1 MIGVVVVAVVVA
13 SAIWVYLDATKN
25 KIGKVPG
32 AGGMFNMSA
41 GAWATV
47 TLLLWIIGF
56 PAYLIKRGS
65 LIERAKSHPVEV
77 GGRGAKTAVLGVV
90 GGLWVFMTFSGA
102 ALSSL
107 PTCGSS
113 NAAALVGQIV
123 EDMPVV
129 KAAGVKYVTLKEVE
143 EQGFNE
149 NAQIRSCAAT
159 LVTTAGEDSVQYSI
173 KWNDKA
179 KGEFYVEAQIL

>member
-1 MIGVVVVAVVVA
+1 MIGGVIVAVVVA

-25 KIGKVPG
+25 KVGKVPG

-56 PAYLIKRGS
+56 PAYLIKRNS
-65 LIERAKSHPVEV
+65 LIERAKSDPVEV
-77 GGRGAKTAVLGVV
+77 GGRGAKTAVLSVL
-90 GGLWVFMTFSGA
+90 GGLWVFTAFSGA

-107 PTCGSS
+107 PTCSAS
-113 NAAALVGQIV
+113 DTATLVRQII
-123 EDMPVV
+123 EDMPVA
-129 KAAGVKYVTLKEVE
+129 KAAGVKYVALKDVE

-149 NAQIRSCAAT
+149 NAQIRSCAAK
-159 LVTTAGEDSVQYSI
+159 LVTTAGEDSIQYFV
-173 KWNDKA
+173 KWSDKA
-179 KGEFYVEAQIL
+179 KREFYVEAQIL